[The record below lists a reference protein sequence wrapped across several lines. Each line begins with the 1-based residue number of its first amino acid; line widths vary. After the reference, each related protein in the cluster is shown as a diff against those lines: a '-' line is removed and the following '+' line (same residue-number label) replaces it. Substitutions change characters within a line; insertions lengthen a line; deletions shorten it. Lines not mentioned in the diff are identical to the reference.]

1 MWLWWTRPVHVSPS
15 PVPPAPAAG
24 RPDQP
29 AAAPAPI
36 RPRSGR
42 EAAPVPAPAASEKHG
57 EPGLAPG
64 ARRQPAPRPTVPA
77 MPATAAGSGGLLV
90 PVQGVARSALLD
102 TYSDARGRGRR
113 HDAIDIM
120 APAGTPVLAV
130 ADGHVEKLFDS
141 ERGGLT
147 IYQFEPGGRY
157 AYYYGHLQAYAP
169 GLEEGQALRRGQVIG
184 TVGSSGNADVEAPHL
199 HFAIFRLG
207 PERNWW
213 QGEPVNPFPF
223 LRDGTAP
230 R

>member
-1 MWLWWTRPVHVSPS
+1 MAPSSSSPS
-15 PVPPAPAAG
+15 SSSPAAG
-24 RPDQP
+24 AP
-29 AAAPAPI
+29 AGASPVAAEAAPAPA
-36 RPRSGR
+36 RP
-42 EAAPVPAPAASEKHG
+42 AS
-57 EPGLAPG
+57 P
-64 ARRQPAPRPTVPA
+64 
-77 MPATAAGSGGLLV
+77 PATGAGALLV
-90 PVQGVARSALLD
+90 PVRGVPRSALLD
-102 TYSDARGRGRR
+102 TFSDARGAGRR
-113 HDAIDIM
+113 HDAIDII

-147 IYQFEPGGRY
+147 IYQFDPARRF

-169 GLEEGQALRRGQVIG
+169 GLAEGQRLRRGQVIG
-184 TVGSSGNADVEAPHL
+184 TVGSTGNASPGAPHL

-213 QGEPVNPFPF
+213 EGEPLNPFPF